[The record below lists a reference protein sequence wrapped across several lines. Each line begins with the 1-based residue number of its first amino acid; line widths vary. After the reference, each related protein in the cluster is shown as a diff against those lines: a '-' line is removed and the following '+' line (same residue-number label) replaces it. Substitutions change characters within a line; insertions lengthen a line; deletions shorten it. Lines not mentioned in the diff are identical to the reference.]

1 MSDQKKPAHRPR
13 IYSGHGAP
21 KLTLRL
27 PPDALARVM
36 ERGGATWARQVIL
49 DALDTPAKDEEPTR
63 P

>member
-36 ERGGATWARQVIL
+36 ERGGATWVRQLIL
-49 DALDTPAKDEEPTR
+49 AALERDEP
-63 P
+63 